1 MRSSR
6 EVESLLDELEHGIA
20 DDLEDQD
27 LDFKQWDTKSR
38 DKAVQKVV
46 QMAVCMANGDG
57 DTVVFG
63 VADRVSGRENAV
75 VGVPPEVD
83 INLLKKA
90 VYDQTDPHVMPVF
103 EELRVPE
110 GTGRL
115 LIMQVHPGMPPY
127 TDTKGGGTVRI
138 GKDCQPLTGTL
149 RRKIG
154 IETGETDYTAEA
166 ICPVDD
172 AMLSPVAMEALR
184 NLAHRERAPDEL
196 LKRSDRELLDALGLI
211 RKGKLTRAAILLAGT
226 EAALREHVPAHQ
238 WTFLQMQSDTDY
250 GVREDRISA
259 LPLSVQRIEDL
270 LVPFNPITT
279 VEQGM
284 FHFEYRTWPEVAVR
298 EALMNAFCHVDLRIA
313 GPVMVKLYPQR
324 LEISNNGGFIA
335 GIRENNI
342 LHHQPAA
349 RNPLLVDALVKLR
362 LVNRTN
368 LGVSRMFSAMLME
381 GKEPPVI
388 REIGDSV
395 AVIFHQRDINAVFR
409 QFVAEESKSDR
420 TLGVDQLLLLQY
432 LLQHAEMDTATAASL
447 CQRSEAETRELLARM
462 EQQGYVEHGGS
473 GRGAYWS
480 LYPALYT
487 RLVADGNTDK
497 RRRIDWEAAKTRVF
511 SVLKERAQRGEEG
524 LRNAEIRHMTRYTRN
539 QVGQLMQELADET
552 GQVEQKGRGAG
563 SRYHWQPP
571 SLQWPKE

>member
-1 MRSSR
+1 MRTQR
-6 EVESLLDELEHGIA
+6 DVEALLDELNHCIA

-27 LDFKQWDTKSR
+27 LDFKQWDTSSR

-46 QMAVCMANGDG
+46 QMAVCMTNGG
-57 DTVVFG
+57 GGTVVFG
-63 VADRVSGRENAV
+63 VADKAKGRESSV
-75 VGVPPEVD
+75 LGVPPEIDV
-83 INLLKKA
+83 NLLKRA
-90 VYDQTDPHVMPVF
+90 VYDQTDPHIMPVF
-103 EELRVPE
+103 EELHVPE
-110 GTGRL
+110 GTGRV
-115 LIMQVHPGMPPY
+115 LIMQVHPGMPPH
-127 TDTKGGGTVRI
+127 TDTKGGGTVRV
-138 GKDCQPLTGTL
+138 GKDCQPLTGTM

-154 IETGETDYTAEA
+154 VETGETDYTAEA
-166 ICPVDD
+166 IGRVDESL
-172 AMLSPVAMEALR
+172 LSPVAMEALR
-184 NLAHRERAPDEL
+184 TLAQRERAPEEL
-196 LKRSDRELLDALGLI
+196 LRRPDIELLDTLGLI
-211 RKGKLTRAAILLAGT
+211 RNGQMTRAAILLAGT
-226 EAALREHVPAHQ
+226 EAALREHVPGHL
-238 WTFLQMQSDTDY
+238 WTFLQMQSDTVY
-250 GVREDRISA
+250 GVREDRVSA
-259 LPLSVQRIEDL
+259 IPISVQRIEDL

-284 FHFEYRTWPEVAVR
+284 FHFEYRTWPEIAVR
-298 EALMNAFCHVDLRIA
+298 EALMNAFCHLDLRIA

-368 LGVSRMFSAMLME
+368 LGVSRMYSAMLME

-388 REIGDSV
+388 REIGDSI
-395 AVIFHQRDINAVFR
+395 AVIFHQRQINAVFR
-409 QFVAEESKSDR
+409 QFVAEESQSGR
-420 TLGVDQLLLLQY
+420 SLGVDQLLLLQY
-432 LLQHAEMDTATAASL
+432 LLQHAEMDTATAAGL

-497 RRRIDWEAAKTRVF
+497 RRRIDWEAAKTRVL
-511 SVLKERAQRGEEG
+511 SVLKDRAQRGEEG
-524 LRNAEIRHMTRYTRN
+524 LQNAEIRHMTRYTRN
-539 QVGQLMQELADET
+539 QVGQLMQELTSET

-563 SRYHWQPP
+563 SRYYWIPP
-571 SLQWPKE
+571 SS